1 MEEGPALSTAGCSP
15 HLGDPQHT
23 PVHPLKSAAVKS
35 HKSVHSVLSEPRFQR
50 PPRLGEGVVHTCP
63 QGSPLWVRNRH
74 SCRALL
80 RGASCPQ
87 GGHAFCP
94 VASTRGQGRR
104 TRPVMVCSSP
114 WVKHPP
120 SAGRENAFKAVFQVR
135 FHLQKPSDRRWGLD
149 PVNLSPYPTGSAR
162 ARTRAPPAAQP
173 RSHLSSAEAGCT
185 RALSPLYLSR
195 SKSKML

>member
-1 MEEGPALSTAGCSP
+1 MLRGGRACSQHSWVLSTPRGPRTHPCAP
-15 HLGDPQHT
+15 PQKCCCE
-23 PVHPLKSAAVKS
+23 VSQ
-35 HKSVHSVLSEPRFQR
+35 SVHSVFSEPRFQR

-104 TRPVMVCSSP
+104 ARPVMVCSSP

-195 SKSKML
+195 